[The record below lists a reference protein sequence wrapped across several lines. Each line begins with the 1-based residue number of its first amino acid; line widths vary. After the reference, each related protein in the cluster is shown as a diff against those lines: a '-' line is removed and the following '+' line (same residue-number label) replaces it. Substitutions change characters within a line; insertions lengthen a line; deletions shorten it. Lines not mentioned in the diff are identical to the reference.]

1 MTTPITGTAFADPA
15 QAQSLE
21 RTAAALT
28 AHGFAVEILDDAAAA
43 RERVKDLIPTGAIVL
58 TGASETLR
66 LSGIDADINASGRY
80 ESVRARGMTLDRAK
94 DADEIRR
101 LLASP
106 DVAVGSV
113 NAVTESGALVIAS
126 ASGSQLPGYAGGAAH
141 AIWVIGAQKVV
152 PDLSTALRRVEDY
165 VLPLESARVQVAY
178 GGPSAVNRVLIL
190 NAEPHPGRGT
200 VLLLRE
206 AIGY

>member
-1 MTTPITGTAFADPA
+1 MTSAMSGTAFADPA

-21 RTAAALT
+21 RAAAALT
-28 AHGFAVEILDDAAAA
+28 AHGFAVQILDDAAAA
-43 RERVKDLIPTGAIVL
+43 RERVKDLIPEGATVL

-66 LSGIDADINASGRY
+66 LSGIDADLNASGRY
-80 ESVRARGMTLDRAK
+80 ASVRARGMALDRAK

-106 DVAVGSV
+106 DVAIGSV
-113 NAVTESGALVIAS
+113 NAVTETGALVFAS

-141 AIWVIGAQKVV
+141 AIWVVGAQKVV
-152 PDLSTALRRVEDY
+152 PDLSTALRRIEEY
-165 VLPLESARVQVAY
+165 VLPLESARVQVVY

-200 VLLLRE
+200 VLLLRV